1 MSLLQAQL
9 LSRSSAALCHLRQ
22 KRAEAQSHAW
32 QRVQVATRS
41 SASAMTCLP
50 IQGVLRRSARTAE
63 GGTNTVGPDT
73 VWHKKRE
80 LKASD
85 RGSKEMTCMG
95 VACLG
100 KEKGPLTLIF
110 FSRPPS
116 CVRRWPMGRGPPP
129 MWLWLVRPD
138 GFARAGACVT
148 SAS

>member
-9 LSRSSAALCHLRQ
+9 LSRSSAVLCHLRQ

-41 SASAMTCLP
+41 SASAMTCLR

-110 FSRPPS
+110 FL
-116 CVRRWPMGRGPPP
+116 GPPP
-129 MWLWLVRPD
+129 ACAGGPWGGGRRRCGSGSYDLTASRE
-138 GFARAGACVT
+138 RAPV
-148 SAS
+148 